1 MNANTMNQIIKA
13 TQHARQKHPDFAV
26 NLHHAV
32 SIAAEEFGEFA
43 KAVNE
48 IKPEQI
54 EAEAL
59 DTIAV
64 LVRIIEKDFLGKNTK
79 PVDPEGMLKDK
90 KFCYGNAPAEPSVWA
105 ATETLFDNEAA
116 VNIYKEDMLKR
127 INELLKEEDK
137 ALRSQLKLICETHHI
152 SPLDV
157 ELCYQ
162 MLPEGHKMWF
172 RIKDGKG
179 GNNANK

>member
-1 MNANTMNQIIKA
+1 MNANTMNRIIKS
-13 TQHARQKHPDFAV
+13 TRHAREKHPDFAV

-48 IKPEQI
+48 MKPEQI

-64 LVRIIEKDFLGKNTK
+64 FVRIIERDYLPKSTMPQEQKK
-79 PVDPEGMLKDK
+79 MLADE
-90 KFCYGNAPAEPSVWA
+90 KFCYGNAPADPVVTPWTA
-105 ATETLFDNEAA
+105 AETLFDNDAA
-116 VNIYKEDMLKR
+116 MKIYKEDMLKR

-179 GNNANK
+179 DKK

>member
-1 MNANTMNQIIKA
+1 MNANTMNRIIKS
-13 TQHARQKHPDFAV
+13 TQHAREKHPDFAV

-48 IKPEQI
+48 IRPEQI
-54 EAEAL
+54 EDEAL

-64 LVRIIEKDFLGKNTK
+64 LVRIIERDYLRKNEEPTD
-79 PVDPEGMLKDK
+79 PVVTP
-90 KFCYGNAPAEPSVWA
+90 WTA
-105 ATETLFDNEAA
+105 AETLFDNDADMK
-116 VNIYKEDMLKR
+116 IYKEDMLKR

-157 ELCYQ
+157 ELCYE
-162 MLPEGHKMWF
+162 MTKEGHKMWF

-179 GNNANK
+179 ENNDKKD

>member
-1 MNANTMNQIIKA
+1 MKPGTMNEILHAVK
-13 TQHARQKHPDFAV
+13 HAREKHQHFADDL
-26 NLHHAV
+26 NHALALALEELGEMAK
-32 SIAAEEFGEFA
+32 SI
-43 KAVNE
+43 NE
-48 IKPEQI
+48 MKPEQI

-64 LVRIIEKDFLGKNTK
+64 FVRIIERDYLRKNEEPTD
-79 PVDPEGMLKDK
+79 PVVTP
-90 KFCYGNAPAEPSVWA
+90 WA
-105 ATETLFDNEAA
+105 AAETLFDNDAA
-116 VNIYKEDMLKR
+116 MKIYKEDMLKR

-157 ELCYQ
+157 ELCYE
-162 MLPEGHKMWF
+162 MTKEGHKMWF

-179 GNNANK
+179 GNNAEH